1 MAYSVVITLKN
12 IIKMEDNNK
21 LVKVYS
27 NNSKKSRLKRNKNKF
42 QRVWDAEKQAYVK
55 VRKAK
60 YPIISAKSRKD
71 WREVDNSS
79 AIHRRQTTPKV
90 KKSVP
95 VKAIKPVAKPETKH
109 KTTVVHNSKP
119 TAIIHRINGI
129 NYTWDAKTLH
139 YKKAA

>member
-1 MAYSVVITLKN
+1 
-12 IIKMEDNNK
+12 MEDNNK

-27 NNSKKSRLKRNKNKF
+27 NNSKKARLKRNKNKF

-60 YPIISAKSRKD
+60 YPIPFVKNKKD
-71 WREVDNSS
+71 WREIDDSS
-79 AIHRRQTTPKV
+79 AISRRQTTPKV

-95 VKAIKPVAKPETKH
+95 VKAIKPIAKPETKH
-109 KTTVVHNSKP
+109 KSTVVHNSKP

-129 NYTWDAKTLH
+129 DHMWDAKELR